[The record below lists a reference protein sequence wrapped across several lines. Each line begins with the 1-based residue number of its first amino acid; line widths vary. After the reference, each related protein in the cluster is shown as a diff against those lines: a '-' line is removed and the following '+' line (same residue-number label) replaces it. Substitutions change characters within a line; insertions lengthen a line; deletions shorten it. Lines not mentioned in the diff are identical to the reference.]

1 MHRHRALLHGSHSR
15 PCAARASDVLGGGH
29 PVAQASERSILRTH
43 QATVAVAFTAI
54 GATLL
59 AMGDRPLLVPFVP
72 AGSMSISIFVLAA
85 FAARVVL
92 QDAVLS
98 AIAGGDEPA
107 GVREFDAT
115 FAMLRA
121 APYRA
126 RLAQTFD
133 AYADTWTAPRPHTWT
148 PLPPGTP
155 CPPARTAMHDVAA
168 LLRREPAPTPRA
180 VALCTL
186 LVTQGAGSPLF
197 RGDSAALDA
206 ELRRIQYHATRT
218 DSVYSI
224 GGDGG

>member
-1 MHRHRALLHGSHSR
+1 MHRHRALLQGYHSS
-15 PCAARASDVLGGGH
+15 PSAARASEVLGGGH
-29 PVAQASERSILRTH
+29 PVARASERCTLRTH
-43 QATVAVAFTAI
+43 QAIVAVAFTGI
-54 GATLL
+54 GATLF
-59 AMGDRPLLVPFVP
+59 AMGDRPLLIPFVP
-72 AGSMSISIFVLAA
+72 AGSMSISLFVLAA
-85 FAARVVL
+85 FAARMAL

-115 FAMLRA
+115 FAMLKA

-126 RLAQTFD
+126 RLARTFD
-133 AYADTWTAPRPHTWT
+133 AYADTWTAPRQRTWT

-155 CPPARTAMHDVAA
+155 CPPARTAMHDVAT
-168 LLRREPAPTPRA
+168 LLRHEPAPNARA
-180 VALCTL
+180 VALCAL